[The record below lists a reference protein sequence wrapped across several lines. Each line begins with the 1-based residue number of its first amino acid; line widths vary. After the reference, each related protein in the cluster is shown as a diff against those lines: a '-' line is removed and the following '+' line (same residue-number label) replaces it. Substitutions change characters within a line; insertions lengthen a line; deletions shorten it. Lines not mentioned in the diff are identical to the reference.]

1 VSDHTFG
8 FEFEVTRLQ
17 VRSATAALVAAGIDA
32 TAPGYT
38 HAVSEQWKVVPD
50 GSVQNGCEVV
60 SPILTADRIN
70 TATPVCKALKAAGA
84 SVSTATGFHVHIGAG
99 ALTTPDALARLVRS
113 WYGVHHATG
122 ALVAPSRINNRFAA
136 VLNQR
141 AAEATAESSYRP
153 GRYVSLNLESME
165 RHGTVE
171 FRLHQGTLN
180 PAKAIAWAQYC
191 DAFVK
196 IANAGIDLSVYT
208 DEGLQHLTRWSHQY
222 RNAEQA
228 GLLLDWMVAGQWLA
242 PNAGGYLKTRS
253 AALQ

>member
-1 VSDHTFG
+1 MTHTFG
-8 FEFEVTRLQ
+8 FEFEVTRLH
-17 VRSATAALVAAGIDA
+17 VREAKDALVLAGINA

-38 HAVSEQWKVVPD
+38 HEVSDSWKVVPD
-50 GSVQNGCEVV
+50 GSVRNGCEVV
-60 SPILTADRIN
+60 SPILVADRIN

-84 SVSTATGFHVHIGAG
+84 SVSTATGFHVHIGAD
-99 ALTTPDALARLVRS
+99 ALTTPDALGRLVRS
-113 WYGVHHATG
+113 WYSVHHATG
-122 ALVAPSRINNRFAA
+122 ALVAPSRINNRFCN

-141 AAEATAESSYRP
+141 AAEGQAENSYRP

-196 IANAGIDLSVYT
+196 VANAGIDLSVYT
-208 DEGLQHLTRWSHQY
+208 DEGLQNLARWSSRY
-222 RNAEQA
+222 RDAGQA
-228 GLLLDWMVAGQWLA
+228 GLLLDWMVAGQFIS
-242 PNAGGYLKTRS
+242 PNAGGYLKTRGL
-253 AALQ
+253 ALQ